1 MVANVEVVRRTISEA
16 MVVPQEALVRMESG
30 YIVFVV
36 ETEGGVDL
44 VRSQLVELG
53 PTQRNR
59 VVVLSGIE
67 PGDRLIVVGQ
77 QSVAAGDRVNVV
89 REG

>member
-1 MVANVEVVRRTISEA
+1 MEVVRRTLDEA
-16 MVVPQEALVRMESG
+16 MVVPQEALVRVENG

-44 VRSQLVELG
+44 VRSQLVEMG
-53 PTQRNR
+53 PTQQNE

-89 REG
+89 GER